1 MDSESKNKNSQT
13 ILTKRQSETE
23 STTDADLVTAFP
35 DPVHVAKND
44 RASFANWY
52 RLVDGYRVNLV
63 LLRTAR
69 TDPILKEILLPHL
82 SLAACRNRDR
92 MDVDTVVEICSPEVR
107 KGLQRANW
115 IVQTLVP
122 EVYRLYDGNKEGVL
136 KIPVSVCP
144 ASWGTLLIADKEKG
158 KILSARLHY
167 PVDVVE
173 IVSGL
178 ICPVAITYRHGLLLI
193 ADVGKQQILCFD
205 LTGDHFLNPEKMTV
219 KQLRK
224 ALKDRRLLP
233 PGNNSK
239 KGELQKALKSWMDAN
254 STSDRNGQTKLHTV
268 EIVNQPTIQAAA
280 VVFSEQGTDNF
291 YAAEMS
297 EQVHEISLTING
309 LNANANVLRSIDVTV
324 GSLFGIVRTNR
335 DSELYVS
342 SSAVNGGLFRVNL
355 ATGHC
360 ECVLSNGSEDLQC
373 VHGICAK
380 MDGTVVMV
388 DRGDHKV
395 KEFKEDLDE
404 VRVLAG
410 SGRSGTKD
418 GSETS
423 ASFSQPTA
431 VCCEEGA
438 DTVYVLDTSIG
449 RLKMITSTLALTTF
463 LENLWKFLTAFQL
476 TSEDVSGLEEAIDLT
491 QSYYSFLEKASLK
504 VQQIK
509 GSTAKTQGPDGTLSS
524 STLNSVEMILLGLN
538 RLKEDVIHLNPEYLK
553 DIEVRSLLTLF
564 VENFFSSM
572 RGGNTITPTVLDF
585 CRRFPRCTNELLK
598 RVTKNPF
605 NYFTNPKAS
614 YYVQPSMK
622 DVLIQFSELAKLPKP
637 SKGSLAPKQIT
648 ELRQWASIN
657 GKSVR
662 QNTTRNFSTKDK
674 PGTFPLNV
682 YEASPPKENTVDFTA
697 LLGESST
704 DGNKERED
712 SGQDRAD
719 IEILHPNG
727 TFVLFPHICRP
738 GSLPTSTFYIVKL
751 LEDLPDDDHFAHV
764 RTEWYAQDLVDPL
777 LFTTTEKEYTV
788 SKDGIKGIII
798 IPTSILTTSCC
809 GC

>member
-1 MDSESKNKNSQT
+1 MSDPNSGIAPIFLDQESKLKLFAVSLQEDGVALKPGLNVDSHQAKIIGATAPIDLQFTRDNPSPTTEELKKILVKEGHCLCVETLDGKIAIPVGVHFLPSEVSGEDQLEQSMSAVSCVQTCLSCLKDSKMAFQGAVIKGQGHCQSVCPNCISQGEVCNECSGRHKFVHPALRACKECLEKDQECVKMVCLAWVMDSESKNKNSQT

-23 STTDADLVTAFP
+23 STTDADLVMASP

-144 ASWGTLLIADKEKG
+144 ASWGTLLVADKEKG
-158 KILSARLHY
+158 KILSAHLHY

-178 ICPVAITYRHGLLLI
+178 SCPVAITYRHGMLLI
-193 ADVGKQQILCFD
+193 ADVGKQPILCTD
-205 LTGDHFLNPEKMTV
+205 LTGDHILNPEKMTV

-268 EIVNQPTIQAAA
+268 EIVNQPTIQATA

-297 EQVHEISLTING
+297 GQVHEISLTING

-395 KEFKEDLDE
+395 KE
-404 VRVLAG
+404 RG
-410 SGRSGTKD
+410 SR
-418 GSETS
+418 
-423 ASFSQPTA
+423 
-431 VCCEEGA
+431 
-438 DTVYVLDTSIG
+438 
-449 RLKMITSTLALTTF
+449 
-463 LENLWKFLTAFQL
+463 
-476 TSEDVSGLEEAIDLT
+476 
-491 QSYYSFLEKASLK
+491 
-504 VQQIK
+504 
-509 GSTAKTQGPDGTLSS
+509 
-524 STLNSVEMILLGLN
+524 
-538 RLKEDVIHLNPEYLK
+538 
-553 DIEVRSLLTLF
+553 
-564 VENFFSSM
+564 
-572 RGGNTITPTVLDF
+572 
-585 CRRFPRCTNELLK
+585 
-598 RVTKNPF
+598 
-605 NYFTNPKAS
+605 
-614 YYVQPSMK
+614 
-622 DVLIQFSELAKLPKP
+622 
-637 SKGSLAPKQIT
+637 
-648 ELRQWASIN
+648 
-657 GKSVR
+657 
-662 QNTTRNFSTKDK
+662 
-674 PGTFPLNV
+674 
-682 YEASPPKENTVDFTA
+682 
-697 LLGESST
+697 
-704 DGNKERED
+704 
-712 SGQDRAD
+712 
-719 IEILHPNG
+719 
-727 TFVLFPHICRP
+727 
-738 GSLPTSTFYIVKL
+738 
-751 LEDLPDDDHFAHV
+751 
-764 RTEWYAQDLVDPL
+764 
-777 LFTTTEKEYTV
+777 
-788 SKDGIKGIII
+788 
-798 IPTSILTTSCC
+798 
-809 GC
+809 

>member
-224 ALKDRRLLP
+224 ALKDRQLLP

-309 LNANANVLRSIDVTV
+309 LNANANVLCSIDVTV

-342 SSAVNGGLFRVNL
+342 
-355 ATGHC
+355 
-360 ECVLSNGSEDLQC
+360 
-373 VHGICAK
+373 
-380 MDGTVVMV
+380 
-388 DRGDHKV
+388 
-395 KEFKEDLDE
+395 
-404 VRVLAG
+404 
-410 SGRSGTKD
+410 
-418 GSETS
+418 
-423 ASFSQPTA
+423 
-431 VCCEEGA
+431 
-438 DTVYVLDTSIG
+438 
-449 RLKMITSTLALTTF
+449 
-463 LENLWKFLTAFQL
+463 
-476 TSEDVSGLEEAIDLT
+476 
-491 QSYYSFLEKASLK
+491 
-504 VQQIK
+504 
-509 GSTAKTQGPDGTLSS
+509 
-524 STLNSVEMILLGLN
+524 
-538 RLKEDVIHLNPEYLK
+538 
-553 DIEVRSLLTLF
+553 
-564 VENFFSSM
+564 
-572 RGGNTITPTVLDF
+572 
-585 CRRFPRCTNELLK
+585 
-598 RVTKNPF
+598 
-605 NYFTNPKAS
+605 
-614 YYVQPSMK
+614 
-622 DVLIQFSELAKLPKP
+622 
-637 SKGSLAPKQIT
+637 
-648 ELRQWASIN
+648 
-657 GKSVR
+657 
-662 QNTTRNFSTKDK
+662 
-674 PGTFPLNV
+674 
-682 YEASPPKENTVDFTA
+682 
-697 LLGESST
+697 
-704 DGNKERED
+704 
-712 SGQDRAD
+712 
-719 IEILHPNG
+719 
-727 TFVLFPHICRP
+727 
-738 GSLPTSTFYIVKL
+738 
-751 LEDLPDDDHFAHV
+751 
-764 RTEWYAQDLVDPL
+764 
-777 LFTTTEKEYTV
+777 
-788 SKDGIKGIII
+788 
-798 IPTSILTTSCC
+798 
-809 GC
+809 